1 MELSRK
7 AQAIELSLTLA
18 ITAKAK
24 EMKEKGID
32 VISFSAGEP
41 DFNTPKNIINAAI
54 KAMEDGNTKYTSVNG
69 ILQLRE
75 AICKKFKD
83 DNGLEYNPSQIV
95 VSTGAKQSL
104 ANTFLAILN
113 PGDEVIV
120 STPYW
125 VSYPELIKLADG
137 KPVFV
142 EGDEKSNYKFTK
154 ENLEKAVTA
163 KTKAIV
169 LNTPNNPTGT
179 IYNKEELEVIADF
192 AKKYNIIIISDEMYE
207 KLIYDNE
214 NHISIASLSKD
225 AYERTIVINGL
236 SKSYAMTGWR
246 IGYCAASEKIAKLMI
261 SIQSHVT
268 SNVCSITQYAALE
281 ALNGPQDE
289 ITKMINEFEK
299 RRNYMINRIESIDN
313 LSIVKPKGAFYIM
326 INIENCLGK
335 EINGKILNDSM
346 EFCASLLEN
355 EKLAVIP
362 GKAFG
367 LNNYIRVS
375 YATSMEAIK
384 EGLNR
389 IESFI
394 KKLN

>member
-7 AQAIELSLTLA
+7 AQAIEPSLTLA

-83 DNGLEYNPSQIV
+83 DNGLEYNLSQIV

-246 IGYCAASEKIAKLMI
+246 IGYCATSEKIAKLMI

>member
-7 AQAIELSLTLA
+7 AQAIEPSLTLA

-83 DNGLEYNPSQIV
+83 DNGLEYNPSQRV

-246 IGYCAASEKIAKLMI
+246 IGYCAASEKIAKLMM

>member
-7 AQAIELSLTLA
+7 AQAIEPSLTLA

-246 IGYCAASEKIAKLMI
+246 IGYCAASEKIAKLMM
-261 SIQSHVT
+261 SIQSHLT

>member
-7 AQAIELSLTLA
+7 AQAIEPSLTLA

-179 IYNKEELEVIADF
+179 RYNKEELEVIADF

-246 IGYCAASEKIAKLMI
+246 IGYCAASEKIAKLMM

-281 ALNGPQDE
+281 ALSGPQDE

-362 GKAFG
+362 GKACG

>member
-7 AQAIELSLTLA
+7 AQAIEPSLTLA

-281 ALNGPQDE
+281 ALSGPQDE

>member
-7 AQAIELSLTLA
+7 AQAIEPSLTLA

-192 AKKYNIIIISDEMYE
+192 AKKYDIIIISDEMYE

-246 IGYCAASEKIAKLMI
+246 IGYCAASEKIAKLMT

-268 SNVCSITQYAALE
+268 SNVCSITQYAAVE

-313 LSIVKPKGAFYIM
+313 LSIIKPKGAFYIM

-389 IESFI
+389 IESFV

>member
-7 AQAIELSLTLA
+7 AQAIEPSLTLA

-192 AKKYNIIIISDEMYE
+192 AKKYDIIIISDEMYE

-246 IGYCAASEKIAKLMI
+246 IGYCATSEKIAKLMI

-281 ALNGPQDE
+281 ALSGPQDE

>member
-7 AQAIELSLTLA
+7 SQAIEPSLTLA

-120 STPYW
+120 STLYW

-192 AKKYNIIIISDEMYE
+192 AKKYDIIIISDEMYE

>member
-7 AQAIELSLTLA
+7 AQAIEPSLTLA

-120 STPYW
+120 STSYW

-281 ALNGPQDE
+281 ALSGPQDE

>member
-7 AQAIELSLTLA
+7 AQAIEPSLTLA

-75 AICKKFKD
+75 AICKKFKG

-142 EGDEKSNYKFTK
+142 EGDEKSNYKFNK

-192 AKKYNIIIISDEMYE
+192 AKKYDIIIISDEMYE

>member
-7 AQAIELSLTLA
+7 SQAIEPSLTLA

-179 IYNKEELEVIADF
+179 IYNKEELEVIADS
-192 AKKYNIIIISDEMYE
+192 AKKYDIIIISDEMYE

>member
-7 AQAIELSLTLA
+7 AQAIEPSLTLA

-281 ALNGPQDE
+281 SLNGPQNE

>member
-7 AQAIELSLTLA
+7 SQAIEPSLTLA

-24 EMKEKGID
+24 EMKEKRID

-192 AKKYNIIIISDEMYE
+192 AKKYDIIIISDEMYE

>member
-7 AQAIELSLTLA
+7 AQAIEPSLTLA

-154 ENLEKAVTA
+154 ENLENAVTA

-281 ALNGPQDE
+281 ALSGPQDE

>member
-7 AQAIELSLTLA
+7 AQAIEPSLTLA

-75 AICKKFKD
+75 AICKKFKG

-125 VSYPELIKLADG
+125 VSYPELIKLAYG

-246 IGYCAASEKIAKLMI
+246 IGYCATSEKIAKLMI

>member
-7 AQAIELSLTLA
+7 AQAIEPSLTLA
-18 ITAKAK
+18 ITARAK

-192 AKKYNIIIISDEMYE
+192 AKKYDIIIISDEMYE

>member
-7 AQAIELSLTLA
+7 AQAIEPSLTLA

-69 ILQLRE
+69 IFQLRE

>member
-7 AQAIELSLTLA
+7 AQAIEPSLTLA

-313 LSIVKPKGAFYIM
+313 LSIVKPKGAFYII

-335 EINGKILNDSM
+335 EINGKVLNDSM

>member
-7 AQAIELSLTLA
+7 AQSIEPSLTLA

>member
-7 AQAIELSLTLA
+7 AQAIEPSLTLA

-192 AKKYNIIIISDEMYE
+192 AKKYDIIIISDEMYE

-335 EINGKILNDSM
+335 EINVKILNDSM

>member
-7 AQAIELSLTLA
+7 AQAIEPSLTLA

-192 AKKYNIIIISDEMYE
+192 AKKYDIIIISDEMYE

-281 ALNGPQDE
+281 ALNGPQDK

>member
-7 AQAIELSLTLA
+7 AQAIEPSLTLA

-246 IGYCAASEKIAKLMI
+246 IGYCAASEKIAKLMM

-367 LNNYIRVS
+367 LNNYIRIS

>member
-7 AQAIELSLTLA
+7 AQAIEPSLTLA

-192 AKKYNIIIISDEMYE
+192 AKKYDIIIISDEMYE

-246 IGYCAASEKIAKLMI
+246 IGYCAAREKIAKLMI

>member
-7 AQAIELSLTLA
+7 AQAIEPSLTLA

-192 AKKYNIIIISDEMYE
+192 AKKYDIIIISDEMYE

-246 IGYCAASEKIAKLMI
+246 IGYCAASKKIAKLMI

-268 SNVCSITQYAALE
+268 SNVCPITQYAALE

>member
-7 AQAIELSLTLA
+7 AQAIEPSLTLA

-246 IGYCAASEKIAKLMI
+246 IGYCAASKKIAKLMI

>member
-7 AQAIELSLTLA
+7 AQAIEPSLTLA

-83 DNGLEYNPSQIV
+83 DNGIEYNPSQIV

-192 AKKYNIIIISDEMYE
+192 AKKYDIIIISDEMYE

>member
-7 AQAIELSLTLA
+7 AQAIEPSLTLA

-137 KPVFV
+137 KPVFI

-335 EINGKILNDSM
+335 EINGKVLNDSM

>member
-7 AQAIELSLTLA
+7 AQAIEPSLTLA

-192 AKKYNIIIISDEMYE
+192 AKKYDIIIISDEMYE

-281 ALNGPQDE
+281 ALSGPQDE

-367 LNNYIRVS
+367 LNNYIRVPS
-375 YATSMEAIK
+375 
-384 EGLNR
+384 
-389 IESFI
+389 
-394 KKLN
+394 

>member
-7 AQAIELSLTLA
+7 AQAIEPSLTLA

-192 AKKYNIIIISDEMYE
+192 AKKYDIIIISDEMYE

-289 ITKMINEFEK
+289 IIKMINEFEK

>member
-7 AQAIELSLTLA
+7 AQAIEPSLTLA

-246 IGYCAASEKIAKLMI
+246 IGYCATSEKIAKLMI

-281 ALNGPQDE
+281 ALSGPQDE

>member
-7 AQAIELSLTLA
+7 AQAIEPSLTLA

-179 IYNKEELEVIADF
+179 IYYKEELEVIADF

-246 IGYCAASEKIAKLMI
+246 IGYCAASEKIAKLMM

>member
-7 AQAIELSLTLA
+7 AQAIEPSLTLA

-192 AKKYNIIIISDEMYE
+192 AKKYNNIIISDEMYE

-281 ALNGPQDE
+281 ALSGPQDE

>member
-7 AQAIELSLTLA
+7 AQAIEPSLTLA

-113 PGDEVIV
+113 AGDEVIV

-179 IYNKEELEVIADF
+179 IYNKEELEVIANF
-192 AKKYNIIIISDEMYE
+192 AKKYDIIIISDEMYE

>member
-7 AQAIELSLTLA
+7 AQAIEPSLTLA

-246 IGYCAASEKIAKLMI
+246 IGYCAASEKIAKLMM

-335 EINGKILNDSM
+335 EINGKVLNDSM

-394 KKLN
+394 NKLN

>member
-7 AQAIELSLTLA
+7 AQAIEPSLTLA

-192 AKKYNIIIISDEMYE
+192 AKKYDIIIISDEMYE

-362 GKAFG
+362 GKTFG

>member
-7 AQAIELSLTLA
+7 AQAIEASLTLA

-246 IGYCAASEKIAKLMI
+246 IGYCAASEKIAKLMM

>member
-7 AQAIELSLTLA
+7 AQAIEPSLTLA

-384 EGLNR
+384 EVLNR